1 MPTINELTTSDTVI
15 GSDQVIFYSTANGQT
30 RKAPMSAVLSY
41 VQDNINNELEP
52 IPLKSY
58 LLADLPSAVANPYA
72 VVYCLNGNAG
82 SACVAVSDGTNWKV
96 VALGATVS

>member
-1 MPTINELTTSDTVI
+1 MTTINELTTQDTIV
-15 GSDQVIFYSTANGQT
+15 GSDQIVFYSAVNGQT
-30 RKAPMSAVLSY
+30 RKAPMSAVLTY
-41 VQDNINNELEP
+41 IEGGLNDTLEP
-52 IPLKSY
+52 VPLKSY

-72 VVYCLNGNAG
+72 MVYCLNGDAG

>member
-1 MPTINELTTSDTVI
+1 MTTINELTTQDTIV
-15 GSDQVIFYSTANGQT
+15 GSDQLVFYSTVNGQT
-30 RKAPMSAVLSY
+30 RKAPASAFLTY
-41 VQDNINNELEP
+41 IEDGLDDTLEP

-72 VVYCLNGNAG
+72 MVYCLNGDAG

>member
-1 MPTINELTTSDTVI
+1 MPTVNELTTQDTVV
-15 GSDQVIFYSTANGQT
+15 GSDQILFYSTVNGQS
-30 RKAPMSAVLSY
+30 RKAPMTAVLEY
-41 VQDNINNELEP
+41 VEANINTDLEP

-72 VVYCLNGNAG
+72 MVYCLNGNAG
-82 SACVAVSDGTNWKV
+82 AACVAVSNGTDWKV

>member
-1 MPTINELTTSDTVI
+1 MPTFNELSTQDAVVS
-15 GSDQVIFYSTANGQT
+15 SDQFAIYSTINGQA
-30 RKAPMSAVLSY
+30 RKVSANALLTY
-41 VQDNINNELEP
+41 IEDNIDNTLEP
-52 IPLKSY
+52 VPLKSY

-82 SACVAVSDGTNWKV
+82 AACVAVSNGTAWKV

>member
-1 MPTINELTTSDTVI
+1 MTTFNELSTQDTVVS
-15 GSDQVIFYSTANGQT
+15 SDQVPIYSTVNGQP
-30 RKAPMSAVLSY
+30 RKVSMNAILTFIE
-41 VQDNINNELEP
+41 DNIDNTLAP

-72 VVYCLNGNAG
+72 MVYCLNGNAG
-82 SACVAVSDGTNWKV
+82 AACVAVSDGTNWKV

>member
-1 MPTINELTTSDTVI
+1 MPTVPELTTQDTVV
-15 GSDQVIFYSTANGQT
+15 GSDQIVFYSTVNGQT
-30 RKAPMSAVLSY
+30 RKAPMTAVLAY
-41 VQDNINNELEP
+41 VEENINTTLEP
-52 IPLKSY
+52 IPLASY

-82 SACVAVSDGTNWKV
+82 SACVAVSNGTNWKV

>member
-1 MPTINELTTSDTVI
+1 MATINELTTQDTVV
-15 GSDQVIFYSTANGQT
+15 GSDQIVFFSTVNGQT
-30 RKAPMSAVLSY
+30 RKAPMSAVLTY
-41 VQDNINNELEP
+41 VEDNIDNTLEP

-72 VVYCLNGNAG
+72 MVYCLNGNAG
-82 SACVAVSDGTNWKV
+82 AACVAVSNGTAWKV